1 MLTTIAIEAPRQP
14 EIEALLEL
22 SADYAQSLYPPESN
36 FLLGVAELERPGVS
50 FYAARDESGRVQG
63 IGALVPLDGDTA
75 ELKRMFVHPG
85 ARGRGVAG
93 LMPAPPGSGNSDW
106 KPGRSTRPRSAST
119 GGTGIGKLRS
129 SASTSARNSVCAS
142 RRAWRRRIPVPE
154 WSPDAA
160 GTARVASLPG

>member
-93 LMPAPPGSGNSDW
+93 LLLARIETDARTAGI
-106 KPGRSTRPRSAST
+106 RELRLET
-119 GGTGIGKLRS
+119 GPLHEAALGLYRRYGYREIAQFGQYVGEEF
-129 SASTSARNSVCAS
+129 SVCFAKSLAPADS
-142 RRAWRRRIPVPE
+142 RP
-154 WSPDAA
+154 
-160 GTARVASLPG
+160 